1 MAYTFRRLF
10 RTPYSEVYAVMS
22 DDQSVGRLDVH
33 VDIALDTGECN
44 LCVGESLT
52 ENEVR
57 DLMDV
62 VDGELLSTGFMPAT
76 FNMTV
81 FQGKEII
88 SESFDLDD
96 DDDEDDDED

>member
-10 RTPYSEVYAVMS
+10 RTPYSEVYSVMD

-33 VDIALDTGECN
+33 VDVAMDTGECS

-52 ENEVR
+52 EDEVR

-62 VDGELLSTGFMPAT
+62 VDDEIMGNGFMPST

-81 FQGKEII
+81 YQGKEII
-88 SESFDLDD
+88 SEVFDLE
-96 DDDEDDDED
+96 DDDEDDED

>member
-33 VDIALDTGECN
+33 VDVAMDTGECN

-52 ENEVR
+52 EAEVR
-57 DLMDV
+57 DLMDA
-62 VDGELLSTGFMPAT
+62 VDDEIMGSGFMPAT

-81 FQGKEII
+81 HQGKEII
-88 SESFDLDD
+88 SEVFDLEDD
-96 DDDEDDDED
+96 DDDEDED

>member
-22 DDQSVGRLDVH
+22 DDQGVGRLDVH
-33 VDIALDTGECN
+33 IDLTMEGGECN
-44 LCVGESLT
+44 LCVAESLT
-52 ENEVR
+52 EAEVR

-62 VDGELLSTGFMPAT
+62 VDDEIMGNGFMPNT

-88 SESFDLDD
+88 SEVFDLEDDD
-96 DDDEDDDED
+96 DDDED